1 MAVMKIPLTL
11 LLYRKHEYDAD
22 NYAVKA
28 GYGKEI
34 ASSLS
39 KLEKAYIKATQGH
52 KCGVFCKVI
61 RRIEETMDEHPPLRK
76 RIEKAMEDA
85 KLLKAI
91 AKGQVSAITSVVKNF
106 FGKGK

>member
-1 MAVMKIPLTL
+1 MSFLKIPLTL

-22 NYAVKA
+22 NYAIKA

-52 KCGVFCKVI
+52 KCGVICKVI
-61 RRIEETMDEHPPLRK
+61 RRIEEAMDEHPPIRK
-76 RIEKAMEDA
+76 RIEQALKNVELM
-85 KLLKAI
+85 KAI
-91 AKGQVSAITSVVKNF
+91 AKAKISSITIIVKNF